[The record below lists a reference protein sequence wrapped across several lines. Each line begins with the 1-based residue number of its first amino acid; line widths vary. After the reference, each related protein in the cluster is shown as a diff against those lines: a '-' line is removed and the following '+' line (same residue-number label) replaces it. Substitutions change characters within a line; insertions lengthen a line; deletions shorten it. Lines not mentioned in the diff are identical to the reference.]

1 MDIIFNVFCWFTQ
14 VLRFYGPLLWRLL
27 NDIQYWSMTVVW
39 INSILIMIWYEWHIK
54 VKWMTCRWKISR
66 EMYGPSSVPWMTC
79 QTLWSC
85 SRSMP
90 PHCLILC
97 KSYEGG
103 GGATDRQRAMWE
115 QMRIEREKED
125 NKLYKK
131 NLKVTETNIC
141 GINIYN
147 VDWWLNY

>member
-1 MDIIFNVFCWFTQ
+1 MIYST
-14 VLRFYGPLLWRLL
+14 
-27 NDIQYWSMTVVW
+27 WSMTVIW
-39 INSILIMIWYEWHIK
+39 INSILIIIWYEWHIK

-97 KSYEGG
+97 KSYQ

-115 QMRIEREKED
+115 QMRIERENDRGREANRQTVMWEQRRIERERED
-125 NKLYKK
+125 NKLDK
-131 NLKVTETNIC
+131 NFKVTETKIC
-141 GINIYN
+141 RINIYN
-147 VDWWLNY
+147 IDWWLNF

>member
-14 VLRFYGPLLWRLL
+14 VLRFYGPLLWHLL
-27 NDIQYWSMTVVW
+27 NDIQYWSMTVLW

-79 QTLWSC
+79 RTLWSF

-90 PHCLILC
+90 PRCLILC
-97 KSYEGG
+97 KSSRG

-115 QMRIEREKED
+115 QMRIERERENDRRREANRQTVMWGQKRIEKERI
-125 NKLYKK
+125 
-131 NLKVTETNIC
+131 TS
-141 GINIYN
+141 
-147 VDWWLNY
+147 